1 MQKNAIVFVIMLL
14 MLSLP
19 YAVISQSVEI
29 LGDDE
34 IEIMV
39 GDSIMMMAE
48 YEDEFDVKIDTTFTW
63 SLVPDTLGYFNS
75 DDYFVA
81 TDSGMGFIY
90 AHLDTLYDSVKVHV
104 KYEDDM
110 DMPGYLVL
118 MPKDTIVQVGH
129 TVQYSAHFVDT
140 SGADHDTSVAWDI
153 NGNPIGSLSGDG
165 LFFAMF
171 PGKSV
176 IKAKLDTHSV
186 STKVFAVD
194 TLSDSTGIN
203 TVHISRVLPDGKV
216 LPSKMVQE
224 GESYKIGGIPSPYN
238 MINGGQ
244 VYFPMGSLKEDIT
257 LHIKL
262 PSCIKVWDDSLE
274 MKHKIINGIRFEVI
288 VGDSVQKPYYFE
300 RPLHVSIPYKK
311 GLVKKYGLKPEQL
324 SMYFMTDS
332 VTYDTIGISN
342 VHIDSLANRIFAMV
356 EHFSTLVIKQNPDIS
371 TSVSENNVSEA
382 VPDQF
387 ELLQNYPNPF
397 NPITTIEFRL
407 SEASNVTVSIF
418 TITGQQLVTLVSGKY
433 DAGTHRVQWD
443 ASGVASGLYFY
454 RVETNNMAQIK
465 KMILLR

>member
-1 MQKNAIVFVIMLL
+1 
-14 MLSLP
+14 
-19 YAVISQSVEI
+19 
-29 LGDDE
+29 
-34 IEIMV
+34 
-39 GDSIMMMAE
+39 
-48 YEDEFDVKIDTTFTW
+48 
-63 SLVPDTLGYFNS
+63 
-75 DDYFVA
+75 
-81 TDSGMGFIY
+81 
-90 AHLDTLYDSVKVHV
+90 
-104 KYEDDM
+104 
-110 DMPGYLVL
+110 
-118 MPKDTIVQVGH
+118 
-129 TVQYSAHFVDT
+129 
-140 SGADHDTSVAWDI
+140 
-153 NGNPIGSLSGDG
+153 
-165 LFFAMF
+165 
-171 PGKSV
+171 
-176 IKAKLDTHSV
+176 
-186 STKVFAVD
+186 
-194 TLSDSTGIN
+194 
-203 TVHISRVLPDGKV
+203 
-216 LPSKMVQE
+216 MVQE

-238 MINGGQ
+238 IINGGQ

-371 TSVSENNVSEA
+371 TSVSENNASEA
-382 VPDQF
+382 VPDRF

-418 TITGQQLVTLVSGKY
+418 TITGQQVATLSSGKL

-443 ASGVASGLYFY
+443 ASAVASGLYFY
-454 RVETNNMAQIK
+454 RVETDNMAQTK